1 MAEGRGCLVPVLG
14 RIADWLKPILPMG
27 WLAFVLPILK
37 RSPIA
42 IEVYVLCCFGIA
54 LALSAAVWLLYDWV
68 AAVRWFVYILA
79 GLRGLE
85 IIVRAANVDIK
96 TVVDPVRTL
105 VLAAINYV
113 ELMLWFGL
121 VYALNYHCLSWSWPA
136 RHCFLLQH
144 HHAIDHRLR
153 RRLRDGL
160 AAYHRCGTR
169 ANRRVVR
176 YCSSW
181 EGSVSIPHAAA

>member
-1 MAEGRGCLVPVLG
+1 LVEKL
-14 RIADWLKPILPMG
+14 LPMG
-27 WLAFVLPILK
+27 WLACVLPILK

-54 LALSAAVWLLYDWV
+54 LALSAAVWFLYERV

-85 IIVRAANVDIK
+85 IIVRTANVDIK
-96 TVVDPVRTL
+96 TVVDPIRTL

-121 VYALNYHCLSWSWPA
+121 VYALNYHCLHDFSIITQLTIGYGDVYAMGW
-136 RHCFLLQH
+136 
-144 HHAIDHRLR
+144 LR
-153 RRLRDGL
+153 IIAAGQGL
-160 AAYHRCGTR
+160 IGALFVIVILGR
-169 ANRRVVR
+169 A
-176 YCSSW
+176 
-181 EGSVSIPHAAA
+181 VSASPTPSEPEPPNTPHAG